1 MPSSLLVSSVR
12 QAGSEPG
19 SATTGEL
26 STEYSTV
33 PIVTSL
39 PSAMTDVTTW
49 VTRVLVPEVPVPEV
63 PVPPL
68 LLVGAPPVGTA
79 PPGGTAPPVGVGVV
93 VAVVQSPG
101 VVGVVGAE
109 PVGAVP
115 AGLVVVVVVVVVAV
129 VVAEVV
135 AEVVGGVVAGAVP
148 GGCPGCPEGT
158 LPDGVLPVGTT
169 SVVGVEPLAAGTV
182 VLGLVSQSST
192 AAAVAATASAEA
204 GAGVAAPD
212 VTPAAV
218 TPTAVGAPLLADGV
232 VPLDDVCPSMRW
244 STLVTAESTTEPSSD
259 SEVPSVPSSTVAVL
273 KMLAATTGVVAFGR
287 VAR

>member
-79 PPGGTAPPVGVGVV
+79 PPVGVGVV

-115 AGLVVVVVVVVVAV
+115 AGLVVAVVVV

-158 LPDGVLPVGTT
+158 LPDGVLPDGVLPVGTT